1 MHRTVVFAIICMMSL
16 AFLALLATQLLTPA
30 QETTQRTVQ
39 NPLLGHKAPDFT
51 LPVLSGSSASTF
63 HFAALRGRPLIL
75 NFWASWCDACK
86 EEAPLLQRT
95 WQQIAPQGV
104 VMIGIDF
111 EDTSEA
117 GKEFISHY
125 GITYLNVS
133 DTADGK
139 TGITYGLTGVPETFF
154 VDRHGIIIR
163 KEIGALTE
171 QVLQQDLHQLDTST
185 SPKDMALQMPSALP
199 AFYDEEM
206 DLLLAGEGARKAVR
220 RWSD

>member
-1 MHRTVVFAIICMMSL
+1 MRRVVIFATICLLSL
-16 AFLALLATQLLTPA
+16 AFLALLATQVLTP
-30 QETTQRTVQ
+30 TQKTGQ
-39 NPLLGHKAPDFT
+39 SPLLGRTAPDFT

-63 HFAALRGRPLIL
+63 HLAALRGRPLIL

-95 WQQIAPQGV
+95 WQQIAPQGA

-117 GKEFISHY
+117 GKGFISHY

-139 TGITYGLTGVPETFF
+139 TGITYGLTGVPETLF
-154 VDRHGIIIR
+154 VDRHGIIVR

-171 QVLQQDLHQLDTST
+171 QVVQQDLRQLDVSI
-185 SPKDMALQMPSALP
+185 SAKDIALQMPSTLP
-199 AFYDEEM
+199 AISDEEM
-206 DLLLAGEGARKAVR
+206 DLLLAGERARKAVR
-220 RWSD
+220 R

>member
-1 MHRTVVFAIICMMSL
+1 MRRTIVFAIICTISL
-16 AFLALLATQLLTPA
+16 AFLTLLATQLLTPA

-39 NPLLGHKAPDFT
+39 SPLLGHKAPDFT
-51 LPVLSGSSASTF
+51 LPVLTGSSASTF
-63 HFAALRGRPLIL
+63 HLATLKGQPLIL

-117 GKEFISHY
+117 GKGFVSHY

-133 DTADGK
+133 DTVDGK

-163 KEIGALTE
+163 KEIGALTR
-171 QVLQQDLHQLDTST
+171 QVFQQDLRQLDASA
-185 SPKDMALQMPSALP
+185 SPKDIALQMLSALP
-199 AFYDEEM
+199 AVSDEEM
-206 DLLLAGEGARKAVR
+206 DLLLAGERARKVVR
-220 RWSD
+220 R

>member
-1 MHRTVVFAIICMMSL
+1 MRRVVIFATICVLSL
-16 AFLALLATQLLTPA
+16 AFLALLATQVLTPA
-30 QETTQRTVQ
+30 QETTQKIGQ
-39 NPLLGHKAPDFT
+39 SPLLGRTAPDFT

-63 HFAALRGRPLIL
+63 HLATLKGRPLIL

-86 EEAPLLQRT
+86 EEAPLLQHT
-95 WQQIAPQGV
+95 WQQTAPQGA

-117 GKEFISHY
+117 GKGFISHY

-171 QVLQQDLHQLDTST
+171 QVLQQDLRQLDTST

-206 DLLLAGEGARKAVR
+206 DLLLAGEEARKAVR

>member
-1 MHRTVVFAIICMMSL
+1 MRRVVIFATICMISL
-16 AFLALLATQLLTPA
+16 AFLALLATQVLTP
-30 QETTQRTVQ
+30 TQRTVQ
-39 NPLLGHKAPDFT
+39 NPLLGRPAPDFT

-63 HFAALRGRPLIL
+63 HLATLKGRPIIL

-86 EEAPLLQRT
+86 EEAALLQQT
-95 WQQIAPQGV
+95 WQQIAPQGA

-111 EDTSEA
+111 EDSSEA
-117 GKEFISHY
+117 GKRFISHY

-154 VDRHGIIIR
+154 VNRHGIIMR
-163 KEIGALTE
+163 KEIGALTK
-171 QVLQQDLHQLDTST
+171 QVFQQDLRQLDVSI
-185 SPKDMALQMPSALP
+185 SAQDIALQMPSALP
-199 AFYDEEM
+199 AISNQEM
-206 DLLLAGEGARKAVR
+206 ALLLAGERARKAVR